1 MNSQAAVRLDR
12 LPMGRFH
19 YKIIVLIGLGMFF
32 DTFDIYM
39 AGAVLA
45 ALVKSGWSNFE
56 LNAVFI
62 SVTFLGLVIGSW
74 MSGFFGDRLGR
85 RFSYQANLLL
95 FGVASLVAAVAPNMI
110 FLIIMRGIM
119 GIGLGAEIVMGY
131 GTLSEF
137 VPPRS
142 RGRWLSYL
150 ALITNSGLTMSA
162 LLGFLI
168 IPHLG
173 WRWMFVFVGVGA
185 LCVWYFRRV
194 MPESPRWLEAKGLSA
209 KAEEIVSSIEKGIEK
224 EKGISLPGA
233 EGVSPLQSEKQGS
246 YLSLFRGRLLRRTVL
261 AAILPAAQ
269 SVSAY
274 TLINWLPTIFVK
286 MGIDI
291 SKTLGYNT
299 LIMIGAPFGILLTSF
314 VVDHFGRKWTAAILF
329 LACGVVG
336 YIYALQTQVAM
347 IIIYGFGL
355 ITLIHVLNP
364 ISWALYPA
372 ELFPTEIRFRGT
384 GTAFAFARLTNVA
397 SPYGIS
403 WLLVRHGTRSV
414 FEVLAVM
421 LFLVSITIATIGIET
436 KRKPLEVTSFV
447 GEAA

>member
-1 MNSQAAVRLDR
+1 MSSQAALRLDR
-12 LPMGRFH
+12 LPMGKFH

-95 FGVASLVAAVAPNMI
+95 FGVASFVAAAAPNMI
-110 FLIIMRGIM
+110 FLVIMRGIM

-137 VPPRS
+137 VPPRT

-173 WRWMFVFVGVGA
+173 WRWMFLFVGVGA

-194 MPESPRWLEAKGLSA
+194 MPESPRWLEAKGLSG
-209 KAEEIVSSIEKGIEK
+209 KAEEIVRSIEKGIET
-224 EKGISLPGA
+224 EKGISLPGV
-233 EGVSPLQSEKQGS
+233 EGLSPLQSEKQGS
-246 YLSLFRGRLLRRTVL
+246 YLSLFRRPLLRRTVL
-261 AAILPAAQ
+261 AGVMLICQTVA
-269 SVSAY
+269 VY
-274 TLINWLPTIFVK
+274 TIVNWLPTIFIK
-286 MGIDI
+286 QGISI
-291 SKTLGYNT
+291 SKSLAYNAVTSLG
-299 LIMIGAPFGILLTSF
+299 GPFGVFIGSL
-314 VVDHFGRKWTAAILF
+314 VVDRLGRKWTAVVLF
-329 LACGVVG
+329 FAFAVISYVYAFQSQAAMLVIFGFIMFTLL
-336 YIYALQTQVAM
+336 YI
-347 IIIYGFGL
+347 
-355 ITLIHVLNP
+355 LNP
-364 ISWALYPA
+364 IVWALYPA
-372 ELFPTEIRFRGT
+372 ELFPTEIRVRGS
-384 GTAFAFARLTNVA
+384 GTTIASARLANVGT
-397 SPYGIS
+397 PYAIA
-403 WLLVRHGTRSV
+403 WLLGIYGARPI
-414 FEVLAVM
+414 FE
-421 LFLVSITIATIGIET
+421 LVSIMSVLTAVIVALIGIET
-436 KRKPLEVTSFV
+436 MKKTLEQTSFV
-447 GEAA
+447 GASR